1 MDDKTK
7 GQEKY
12 LQGLELAKKGL
23 TPDEIAKELGLF
35 NARAWSTMK
44 AYHGRKGLAELAAPT
59 TANDPEPAAI
69 LEGVDC
75 QRSEPRISVAR
86 QEGPM
91 RADALKVTE
100 RVNRA
105 TDIATSVVAQN
116 DPTIMD
122 VIKAKNSGV
131 LIGFTDPPQKI
142 LDRNLAETG
151 ARVIEKHLHSADK
164 PKPRM
169 AVRRV
174 LAADGELVRYRVEG
188 DLLQINAKGQKRAAL
203 EMGVNDA
210 RRMMEELNDFLE
222 QVGV

>member
-12 LQGLELAKKGL
+12 LLGLELAQKGL

-75 QRSEPRISVAR
+75 QRSEPRPL
-86 QEGPM
+86 PM
-91 RADALKVTE
+91 RNAECGTQGAEAPMRNAKCGMLNE
-100 RVNRA
+100 RSA
-105 TDIATSVVAQN
+105 
-116 DPTIMD
+116 
-122 VIKAKNSGV
+122 
-131 LIGFTDPPQKI
+131 PQEM
-142 LDRNLAETG
+142 LDRDLAKAG

-174 LAADGELVRYRVEG
+174 LAADGELVRYRIEG

>member
-12 LQGLELAKKGL
+12 LQGLELAQKGL

-59 TANDPEPAAI
+59 TANNPEPAAI

-75 QRSEPRISVAR
+75 QRSEPRPL
-86 QEGPM
+86 PM
-91 RADALKVTE
+91 RNAECGMKGAE
-100 RVNRA
+100 A
-105 TDIATSVVAQN
+105 PMQN
-116 DPTIMD
+116 AECKMLNAE
-122 VIKAKNSGV
+122 VM
-131 LIGFTDPPQKI
+131 PQGT
-142 LDRNLAETG
+142 LDRDLAKAG